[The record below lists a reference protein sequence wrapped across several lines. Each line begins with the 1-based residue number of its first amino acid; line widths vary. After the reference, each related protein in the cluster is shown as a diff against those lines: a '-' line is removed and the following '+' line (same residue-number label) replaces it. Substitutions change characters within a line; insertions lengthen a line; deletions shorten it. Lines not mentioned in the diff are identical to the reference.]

1 MSTNADISPRVNSAH
16 MQRFI
21 GKIVRL
27 PCKIKSYSTD
37 GGSATVTTSDDGEVI
52 VQLIPNTE
60 ITTTY
65 AEFIGTVVD
74 AGTLKMMAVVGMGED
89 LDLSLVNKVVEVI
102 HDKRFFE
109 RIFS

>member
-1 MSTNADISPRVNSAH
+1 

-21 GKIVRL
+21 GKTVRL
-27 PCKIKSYSTD
+27 PCKIKTYSSD
-37 GGSATVTTSDDGEVI
+37 GGSATVTTSDDGEV
-52 VQLIPNTE
+52 VVHLIPDAE
-60 ITTTY
+60 ITATY

-89 LDLSLVNKVVEVI
+89 LDMALVNKVIEVI

>member
-1 MSTNADISPRVNSAH
+1 MSTNSDISPRVNSAH

-21 GKIVRL
+21 GKTVRL
-27 PCKIKSYSTD
+27 PCKIKTVSLPF
-37 GGSATVTTSDDGEVI
+37 ATVTTSDDGEV
-52 VQLIPNTE
+52 VVHLIPNME

-89 LDLSLVNKVVEVI
+89 LVDLSLVNKVVEVI
-102 HDKRFFE
+102 HDKRFYE